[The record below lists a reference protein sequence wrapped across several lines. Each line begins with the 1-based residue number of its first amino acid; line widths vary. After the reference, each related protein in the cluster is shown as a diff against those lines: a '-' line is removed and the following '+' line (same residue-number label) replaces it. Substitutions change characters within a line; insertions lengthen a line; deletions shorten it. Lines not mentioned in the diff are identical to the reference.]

1 MDQKPAFGCLKY
13 SEQHAPGVGLTL
25 DISEILASEQSAY
38 QRITFYRNPY
48 LGVFFTL
55 DGYIQLTE
63 GDEFAYHDMIVHP
76 AMAVNPQIKNVL
88 VIGGGDGGTVRELCR
103 YPTIEKIIMVE
114 IDERVVRLSQKFL
127 PSTASVIDNDS
138 RLTNIY
144 EDGLTYI
151 KNSASAQLDLIIVDS
166 TDPIG
171 SGEGLFSREFYH
183 NCHRAL
189 NKNGILI
196 NQHESAFYPWD
207 GYEMKRAND
216 KIKSVFPIAKVYGFN
231 MPSYASGYWYFGF
244 AAKNLD
250 PVSDIKAEQWQN
262 FSLETK
268 YYNIELH
275 KAAFALPSYVKKLLS
290 E

>member
-1 MDQKPAFGCLKY
+1 MDQQPAFGYLKY

-25 DISEILASEQSAY
+25 DVSEILANEQSDF

-76 AMAVNPQIKNVL
+76 AMAVNPDIKQVL

-103 YPTIEKIIMVE
+103 YPSIQKIDMVE

-127 PSTASVIDNDS
+127 PSTACAIDNDP

-144 EDGLTYI
+144 EDGLAYV
-151 KNSASAQLDLIIVDS
+151 KNAATSQFDLIIVDS

-171 SGEGLFSREFYH
+171 SGEGLFSRAFYE
-183 NCHRAL
+183 NCYRAL
-189 NKNGILI
+189 NDKGILI

-207 GYEMKRAND
+207 GHEMKRAND

-231 MPSYASGYWYFGF
+231 MPAYASGYWYFGF

-250 PVSDIKAEQWQN
+250 PIADIRAEQWED
-262 FSLETK
+262 LGLDTK
-268 YYNIELH
+268 YYNTELH
-275 KAAFALPSYVKKLLS
+275 KGAFALPSYVKKLLA
-290 E
+290 

>member
-1 MDQKPAFGCLKY
+1 MDQNPAFGRLKY

-25 DISEILASEQSAY
+25 DVSEVLANEQSAF
-38 QRITFYRNPY
+38 QRIIFYRNPY

-76 AMAVNPQIKNVL
+76 AMAVNPAIKQVL

-103 YPTIEKIIMVE
+103 YPSIQKIVMVE
-114 IDERVVRLSQKFL
+114 IDERVVRLSQQFL
-127 PSTASVIDNDS
+127 PSTACTIDNDP

-144 EDGLTYI
+144 DDGLAYVKTAAT
-151 KNSASAQLDLIIVDS
+151 SSFDLIIVDS

-171 SGEGLFSREFYH
+171 SGEGLFSRGFYE
-183 NCHRAL
+183 NCYRAL
-189 NKNGILI
+189 NDTGILI

-207 GYEMKRAND
+207 GQEMKRANN
-216 KIKSVFPIAKVYGFN
+216 KIKSVFPIARVYGFN

-244 AAKNLD
+244 ATKNLD
-250 PVSDIKAEQWQN
+250 PVADIRAEQWQAFGLN
-262 FSLETK
+262 TK

-275 KAAFALPSYVKKLLS
+275 KGAFALPSYVKELLA